1 LKKWRLIILY
11 NILIAPTT
19 FAQYTVVP
27 LNLLEKNNIDLLKNN
42 YGQKLSIT
50 QLVKLGRN
58 CNGVIAGTEL
68 YTKEVLEQ
76 LPNLKVISRLGVG
89 LDNIDWDAAKKKGI
103 KLYKT
108 HTTPAPAVAE
118 LVLGLMLDLARKITH
133 HNNTLKSGKWKKAM
147 GSLLHGKT
155 LGIIGLG
162 TIGRKLVELVKGF
175 DFNILAF
182 DLNRDEQFAKDQRVQ
197 YCNLDTLLSHSD
209 IISVHLNLTDE
220 TNQLLDS
227 SKISK
232 MKQGCLLINTSRG
245 EIIDENALL
254 IALKENKILGAGL
267 DVYNKEPYNGPLAEL
282 ESVVLTPHI
291 GSYAKELRIQM
302 EIEAVENLI
311 RGLIEE

>member
-1 LKKWRLIILY
+1 MKKWRLIILY

-162 TIGRKLVELVKGF
+162 TI
-175 DFNILAF
+175 
-182 DLNRDEQFAKDQRVQ
+182 
-197 YCNLDTLLSHSD
+197 
-209 IISVHLNLTDE
+209 
-220 TNQLLDS
+220 
-227 SKISK
+227 
-232 MKQGCLLINTSRG
+232 
-245 EIIDENALL
+245 
-254 IALKENKILGAGL
+254 
-267 DVYNKEPYNGPLAEL
+267 
-282 ESVVLTPHI
+282 
-291 GSYAKELRIQM
+291 
-302 EIEAVENLI
+302 VENW
-311 RGLIEE
+311 